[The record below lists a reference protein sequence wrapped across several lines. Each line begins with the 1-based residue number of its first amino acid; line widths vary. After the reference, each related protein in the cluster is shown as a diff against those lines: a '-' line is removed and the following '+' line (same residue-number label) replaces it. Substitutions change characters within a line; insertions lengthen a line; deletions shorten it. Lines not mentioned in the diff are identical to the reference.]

1 MTARAVGPPPP
12 PRFAAR
18 SLSGWGRFP
27 VADVHLYRPEKQAA
41 LAAIVRDAAEM
52 SLIARGLGR
61 SYGDA
66 ALNAGAGVVGLE
78 RLNRML
84 SFDPVTGVLECE
96 AGVSFAE
103 IVETFL
109 PRGFFPGVTP
119 GTKFVT
125 VGGAIACDV
134 HGKNHHRDGTIAST
148 LVDLRLLLASGELL
162 TCSPTVHPDVFWA
175 TVGGLGLTGVIISAS
190 FTLRAVE
197 TGYVTM
203 DRERARDLDDALE
216 RFDATDQRYRYSV
229 AWIDGLARGRSLG
242 RSVLMQANDTPAAA
256 IAHRRRA
263 PQASPRSRAIPFD
276 LPSFALNSLSVG
288 AFNAAYYATHGDRKG
303 LVVGMEPFYYPLDRV
318 HHWNR
323 LYGRRGFVQY
333 QAVFPTS
340 TAREGLRDLLE
351 RAGRSRRPS
360 FLAVLK
366 RFGPAN
372 DGMLSFPHAG
382 FTLAIDMPAAPDIR
396 EIVAALDAIT
406 LRHGGRVYLAKDA
419 ALGPEAFAAMYPRAD
434 EFCAVRRRLDPER
447 RFSSSLSRRI
457 GLDDE

>member
-1 MTARAVGPPPP
+1 MTVRGPSASP

-27 VADVHLYRPEKQAA
+27 VLDVHLYRPEKQAA
-41 LAAIVRDAAEM
+41 LAAIVRDAAET

-96 AGVSFAE
+96 AGVSFAD
-103 IVETFL
+103 IIETFL

-119 GTKFVT
+119 GTRFVT

-148 LVDLRLLLASGELL
+148 LVDMRLLLASGEVV
-162 TCSPTVHPDVFWA
+162 TCSPTARPDIFWA

-190 FTLRAVE
+190 FRLRAVE
-197 TGYVTM
+197 TSYVTA

-229 AWIDGLARGRSLG
+229 AWIDGLARGRRMG
-242 RSVLMQANDTPAAA
+242 RSVLVQANDTPAAA
-256 IAHRRRA
+256 IAGRRFTR
-263 PQASPRSRAIPFD
+263 QASSRMRAIPFD
-276 LPSFALNSLSVG
+276 FPSFALNPMSVG
-288 AFNAAYYATHGDRKG
+288 AFNAGYYAAHGDKRG
-303 LVVGMEPFYYPLDRV
+303 LVVGMESFFYPLDAI

-333 QAVFPTS
+333 QVVFPTS
-340 TAREGLRDLLE
+340 TAREGLRDILE

-366 RFGPAN
+366 RFGQAN
-372 DGMLSFPHAG
+372 AGMLSFPFAG
-382 FTLAIDMPAAPDIR
+382 FTLAIDMPATPDIR
-396 EIVAALDAIT
+396 DVIAALDAIT

-419 ALGPEAFAAMYPRAD
+419 ALGREGFAAMYPRAE
-434 EFCAVRRRLDPER
+434 EFRAVKRRLDPEG
-447 RFSSSLSRRI
+447 RFSSTLSRRI
-457 GLDDE
+457 GLDE

>member
-1 MTARAVGPPPP
+1 MTTHAPAL

-27 VADVHLYRPEKQAA
+27 VLDVHLYRPEKRAA
-41 LAAIVRDAAEM
+41 LTAIVRDAAES

-66 ALNAGAGVVGLE
+66 ALNAGAGVIGLE

-84 SFDPVTGVLECE
+84 SFDPGTGVLECE

-109 PRGFFPGVTP
+109 PRGFFPAVTP
-119 GTKFVT
+119 GTRFVT

-148 LVDLRLLLASGELL
+148 LVGLRLLLASGEVL

-175 TVGGLGLTGVIISAS
+175 TVGGLGLTGVIVTAS
-190 FTLRAVE
+190 FRLRAVE
-197 TGYVTM
+197 TGYVTV

-229 AWIDGLARGRSLG
+229 AWIDALARGRRLG
-242 RSVLMQANDTPAAA
+242 RSVLLQANDTPAAA
-256 IAHRRRA
+256 IRDRARARRA
-263 PQASPRSRAIPFD
+263 SSRSRAVPFD
-276 LPSFALNSLSVG
+276 LPSFALNPLSVR
-288 AFNAAYYATHGDRKG
+288 AFNAGYYAAHRDRKG
-303 LVVGMEPFYYPLDRV
+303 LVMGMEPFYYPLDAL

-333 QAVFPTS
+333 QVVFPTH
-340 TAREGLRDLLE
+340 TARQGLRDVLE

-372 DGMLSFPHAG
+372 AGLLSFPHAG

-396 EIVAALDAIT
+396 DLLAALDDIT

-419 ALGPEAFAAMYPRAD
+419 ALGPEAFAAMYPRVE
-434 EFCAVRRRLDPER
+434 EFRAIKRRLDPER
-447 RFSSSLSRRI
+447 RFSSTLSRRV
-457 GLDDE
+457 GLDDR